1 MGLSASLYSYASEM
15 QVEAPDAAPSPKI
28 IRLGVGS
35 WLGFLAAA
43 ACVVLALWIFSPR
56 PTRDTT
62 TAGLPAD
69 EYVARITGSKEC
81 QWATGDPSARPGNFL
96 RKGQRLELAQGYAEI
111 TFDSGAQVV
120 LEGPASLELNS
131 AWDATL
137 LRGTLKVSVPTEA
150 MGFRISNPAVDA
162 VELGTECTM
171 VADASGGLE
180 MRKPIASVG

>member
-1 MGLSASLYSYASEM
+1 MTLSDKEILELSALCNALVDGTLGEAQKVRLSDWLVASEAARRYYICAMGLSASLYSYASEM

-69 EYVARITGSKEC
+69 EYVARITGSKQC
-81 QWATGDPSARPGNFL
+81 QWANGDPSARPGNFL

-120 LEGPASLELNS
+120 LEGPHR
-131 AWDATL
+131 WT
-137 LRGTLKVSVPTEA
+137 
-150 MGFRISNPAVDA
+150 
-162 VELGTECTM
+162 
-171 VADASGGLE
+171 
-180 MRKPIASVG
+180 